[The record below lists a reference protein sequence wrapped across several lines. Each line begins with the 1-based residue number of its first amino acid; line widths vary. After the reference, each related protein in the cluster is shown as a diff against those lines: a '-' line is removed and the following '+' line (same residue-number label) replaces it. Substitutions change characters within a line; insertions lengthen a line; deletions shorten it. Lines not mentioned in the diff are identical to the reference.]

1 MQVSRSILIIIAIA
15 IAPLMLGTRAVAQSN
30 SALGLWQTVDDKTG
44 SPRALIEI
52 TQDQKGELN
61 GKVVKGL
68 IPGEP
73 TDKRCTL
80 CTDERKDQVII
91 GMTVLRG
98 MHADGDGWE
107 GGNILDPDNGK
118 VYSCKMHLEKGGTVL
133 IVRGFIGFSLLG
145 RSQTWVR
152 QADLPKP
159 AQP

>member
-1 MQVSRSILIIIAIA
+1 MKILIRTAFGFLLLTA
-15 IAPLMLGTRAVAQSN
+15 SVLAQTVSPV
-30 SALGLWQTVDDKTG
+30 GMWQTIDDKTG
-44 SPRALIEI
+44 APRALIEI
-52 TQDQKGELN
+52 TQDQNGVLS

-68 IPGEP
+68 VPGEP

-98 MHADGDGWE
+98 MRWDGDDWE
-107 GGNILDPDNGK
+107 GGDILDPDNGK
-118 VYSCKMHLEKGGTVL
+118 VYKCKMHLEKGGTEL

-152 QADLPKP
+152 PADVTAPSH
-159 AQP
+159 